1 MVIRQLKT
9 AQYLITVGAIA
20 LSYFW
25 AAKEANST
33 LTLDGTA
40 AAMWPAA
47 GIALAGLLL
56 FGRNTW
62 PGVALGAFFLTF
74 GQSGNLILALIS
86 AIGSSLQGWV
96 GVYLLEKVGFSA
108 RLERQKDILALVIL
122 AAGISTLINSILG
135 SLMAIELSNW
145 NQLFRTWRVWWL
157 GDIMGILIVTPIVL
171 TWARLLSSG
180 KRENLRR
187 PSGEKRKINVW
198 RLLEIGIWLLL
209 LLAVGWYVF
218 CSRTRILNAPYP
230 LEYMLFPFAVW
241 ASLRFN
247 LRLAT
252 LGNLIVAGFALW
264 GIARGSGPF
273 LKHGNNIP
281 QAIFSLQ
288 SFVVVV
294 AVTALVLAATV
305 AERKDAQASS
315 RENEV
320 SLANAQRIAHLGNWD
335 LVLENGRFR
344 CSDEMYR
351 ILGLV
356 PGELSLDRDRFLE
369 FIHPEER
376 KLVELA
382 RDRAVYNGKA
392 YSMNYR
398 IVLGNGE
405 ERFVCEQ
412 VAINSDR
419 ITGIVQDITEQK
431 LHEAALQASEERF
444 AKAFYTSP
452 IGISITTLADGYFL
466 DVNDS
471 FLRQLGGK
479 REEVI
484 SKTNQ
489 ELEMW
494 VNPDDFNYMTEKLA
508 RGDVVSNWEV
518 KIKTNRGEIRDWL
531 LSVEAIEIG
540 KEACALTMAIDI
552 TERKRSEELQRAKEA
567 AEDANRAKS
576 AFLASMSHELRTPLN
591 AIIGYSELILEEA
604 TDTGLEDFTADLQ
617 KINTAGQH
625 LLAIIN
631 DILDFSKIEAGKV
644 SLNVESFAISTLIWE
659 VVTTIEH
666 QVNKNS
672 NTLEVNVDENIGN
685 MHSDLTK
692 LRQCLLNLLSNA
704 AKFTKNG
711 VISLRVSRKSQS
723 PMADGDLEGH
733 QSSIYPLSTSDVTM
747 EEAITPL
754 GMANTQK
761 QDWIIFEVS
770 DTGIGMSEEQLA
782 QVFEPFT
789 QAEPGTSRQY
799 GGTGL
804 GLTITK
810 RFCQM
815 MEGDITLVSYLG
827 KGSTFTI
834 SLPAVLMVELLNDD
848 AEFVEQQ

>member
-1 MVIRQLKT
+1 MVSRQLKT

-25 AAKEANST
+25 AAKEASST

-171 TWARLLSSG
+171 TWAGLLSSSKTENLPRPSLE
-180 KRENLRR
+180 KRE
-187 PSGEKRKINVW
+187 INVW
-198 RLLEIGIWLLL
+198 SLLEIGLWLLL
-209 LLAVGWYVF
+209 LLAIGWYVF

-252 LGNLIVAGFALW
+252 LGNSIVAGFALW
-264 GIARGSGPF
+264 GIARDSGPF

-288 SFVVVV
+288 SFVVVL

-335 LVLENGRFR
+335 LVLANGRFR

-356 PGELSLDRDRFLE
+356 PGELSLDRDKFLE

-398 IVLGNGE
+398 IILANGN

-471 FLRQLGGK
+471 FLRQLGGQ

-494 VNPDDFNYMTEKLA
+494 VNPDDFNDMTEKLA

-518 KIKTNRGEIRDWL
+518 KIKTKRGEIRDWL

-552 TERKRSEELQRAKEA
+552 TEHKRSEELQRAKKA
-567 AEDANRAKS
+567 AEDANQAKS

-604 TDTGLEDFTADLQ
+604 IDTGLEDFTADLQ

-644 SLNVESFAISTLIWE
+644 NLNVESFAISTLIWE

-666 QVNKNS
+666 QVKKNS
-672 NTLEVNVDENIGN
+672 NTLEVNVDPDIGN
-685 MHSDLTK
+685 MHSDFTK

-711 VISLRVSRKSQS
+711 VISLRVSRESQ
-723 PMADGDLEGH
+723 PPIADGDLEGH
-733 QSSIYPLSTSDVTM
+733 QSSLVPLSTSDVTI
-747 EEAITPL
+747 EDAITPV
-754 GMANTQK
+754 GMANKEK
-761 QDWIIFEVS
+761 QDWIVFEVS

-789 QAEPGTSRQY
+789 QADPGTSRQY

-810 RFCQM
+810 KFCQM
-815 MEGDITLVSYLG
+815 MEGNITLVSYLG

-834 SLPAVLMVELLNDD
+834 SLPAVLMMELLNDEG
-848 AEFVEQQ
+848 EFVEE